1 MQDTSLVMKRHEHK
15 SRVYCSRYRYV
26 VNSTRRW
33 ARKAIKGKQY
43 TLCFDISCYKR
54 LLIGI
59 FLNDSHRSFAELLE
73 VVADVRRQLRHLAG
87 EMNTIP
93 EAWGSPL
100 QLIAMLMQTNLSLNL
115 SLPFSYHFVTA
126 AGSLLHHHAP
136 AQRRRF
142 VSAVDKKILASV
154 DFALTTLAS
163 SEGLGLSTEQLQQT
177 IAEAMANIEAT
188 VNQQPKLFVAA
199 KLPQR
204 NGSTTNNNNNN
215 NSTVEALT
223 AAGNLEKVSVFLD
236 YLSEKHENA
245 AVKFGE
251 KKNLLRSDVVLDIL
265 EAMIETDAQQ

>member
-1 MQDTSLVMKRHEHK
+1 M
-15 SRVYCSRYRYV
+15 
-26 VNSTRRW
+26 
-33 ARKAIKGKQY
+33 
-43 TLCFDISCYKR
+43 
-54 LLIGI
+54 
-59 FLNDSHRSFAELLE
+59 HRSFAELLE
-73 VVADVRRQLRHLAG
+73 AVADVRRQLRQRAG
-87 EMNTIP
+87 DMNTLP

-142 VSAVDKKILASV
+142 VSAVDKKLLTSI
-154 DFALTTLAS
+154 DFALATLAT
-163 SEGLGLSTEQLQQT
+163 SEGGIGLSTEQLRQS
-177 IAEAMANIEAT
+177 IAEAMQTIEAT
-188 VNQQPKLFVAA
+188 VNKQPKLFVAA

-204 NGSTTNNNNNN
+204 SGSTTTSNNN
-215 NSTVEALT
+215 TIEALT

-236 YLSEKHENA
+236 YLSEKHEDA

-251 KKNLLRSDVVLDIL
+251 KKNILRSDLVLDIL

>member
-1 MQDTSLVMKRHEHK
+1 MLDTSLVMMRHGHK
-15 SRVYCSRYRYV
+15 SRVSFSRCRYV
-26 VNSTRRW
+26 GNSTRRW
-33 ARKAIKGKQY
+33 ARTAING
-43 TLCFDISCYKR
+43 
-54 LLIGI
+54 
-59 FLNDSHRSFAELLE
+59 NDSPSYPRILVQALTRGYNGLHRSFAELLE
-73 VVADVRRQLRHLAG
+73 AVADVRRQLRQRAG
-87 EMNTIP
+87 DMNTLP

-142 VSAVDKKILASV
+142 VSAVDKKLLTSI
-154 DFALTTLAS
+154 DFALATLAT
-163 SEGLGLSTEQLQQT
+163 SEGGIGLSTEQLRQS
-177 IAEAMANIEAT
+177 IAEAMQTIEAT
-188 VNQQPKLFVAA
+188 VNKQPKLFVAA

-204 NGSTTNNNNNN
+204 SGSTTTSNNN
-215 NSTVEALT
+215 TIEALT

-236 YLSEKHENA
+236 YLSEKHEDA

-251 KKNLLRSDVVLDIL
+251 KKNILRSDLVLDIL